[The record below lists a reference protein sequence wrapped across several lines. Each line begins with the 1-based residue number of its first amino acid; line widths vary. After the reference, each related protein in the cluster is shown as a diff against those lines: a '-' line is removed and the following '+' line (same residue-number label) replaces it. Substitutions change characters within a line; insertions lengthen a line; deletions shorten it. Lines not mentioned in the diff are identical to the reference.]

1 MKIFLTTLCL
11 TLCAAT
17 ANAAFIYDINRT
29 IGEGTPLEGTVT
41 GFIETNGMLG
51 TLTEGDI
58 LNWSITMTSDNLVD
72 TDGNVGGFETFN
84 SSTGE
89 IILRG
94 DAVSA
99 DSTGLWYD
107 FDLAPSPVGTYFL
120 LQSHSGTGNF
130 WCLQTN
136 VCSTGFDKTEH
147 IGINA
152 TGGIAEWEARSG
164 KIAFATVIP
173 VPAAVWLF
181 ASGLLG
187 LIGVSRLKR

>member
-17 ANAAFIYDINRT
+17 ANAAFIYNIDRT
-29 IGEGTPLEGTVT
+29 IGDGTVT
-41 GFIETNGMLG
+41 GIIETDG
-51 TLTEGDI
+51 TQGILTKDNI
-58 LNWSITMTSDNLVD
+58 IDWSITLTSANLVGGSD
-72 TDGNVGGFETFN
+72 TFDF
-84 SSTGE
+84 STGDT
-89 IILRG
+89 ILRG
-94 DAVSA
+94 TAVSA

-107 FDLAPSPVGTYFL
+107 FELEPSTRGNYFL
-120 LQSHSGTGNF
+120 LQSNSGTGNF